1 MEYNL
6 ATHVSGDTWK
16 GVSGITIYR
25 NGSALDLTG
34 ATAVALVKLQ
44 IDAPPVLKF
53 STEDNTIVLVD
64 PANGVLYLASMVVDV
79 PPAIYQWS
87 LRISLSGGEV
97 KTFVNGIW
105 PIISN
110 TKK

>member
-6 ATHVSGDTWK
+6 ATHISGDTWK

-25 NGSALDLTG
+25 DGSALDLTG

-44 IDAPPVLKF
+44 IDAPPVLKL
-53 STEDNTIVLVD
+53 STEDNTIVFID
-64 PANGVLYLASMVVDV
+64 PVNGVLDFPSMVVDV
-79 PPAIYQWS
+79 PPAVYQWS
-87 LRISLSGGEV
+87 LRISLSSGEV
-97 KTFVNGIW
+97 KTFLNGIW
-105 PIISN
+105 HIISN